1 MSTFFRLLRR
11 TLVAVRQLRTP
22 KWLLTHALSLAL
34 VLLFVVLGWWQLHR
48 AEGGNTRSY
57 AYALEWPTFALLVI
71 GFWAKIVRDELR
83 PARHTD
89 DVPPGEEPVRT
100 GAKGRRDEDAEELA
114 AYNRYVADRARQRE
128 QQP

>member
-1 MSTFFRLLRR
+1 MSTFSRRRRR
-11 TLVAVRQLRTP
+11 TLIAVRQLRTP
-22 KWLLTHALSLAL
+22 KWMLTHAFTLGL
-34 VLLFVVLGWWQLHR
+34 VVLFVALGWWQFHR

-83 PARHTD
+83 PARHND

-100 GAKGRRDEDAEELA
+100 GAKTARDEDAEELA
-114 AYNRYVADRARQRE
+114 AYNRYVADRARQRK
-128 QQP
+128 QP